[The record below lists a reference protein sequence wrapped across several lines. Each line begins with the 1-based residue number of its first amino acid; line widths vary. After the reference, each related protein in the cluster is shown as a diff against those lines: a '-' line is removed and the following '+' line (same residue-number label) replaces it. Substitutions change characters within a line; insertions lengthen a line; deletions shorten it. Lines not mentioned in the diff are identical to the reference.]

1 MSFHYKQQYKNRLP
15 KKMGVFL
22 VSLVILFFLIGF
34 MTAGSS
40 SYRLSSNAI
49 TNWTNDIDSSVFLRL
64 LGMENRAL
72 LLVHEEE
79 NSFRSLSST
88 LFHLTTSIKPNDF
101 RSLLGNELPGFSIFD
116 TEILIA
122 GEGTD
127 YTNLPVESS
136 FPLEDVLEDRE
147 AVYEEGD
154 EEAGEREGS
163 PEQGETKENVVFIY
177 NTHNRE
183 SFLPHLPGISDP
195 DSAHHDEVNITMVS
209 KRLQQAL
216 AEKGIGAIVDETD
229 IIGEVLVEKGWEYW
243 QSYHASREVVS
254 AALTK
259 HKELQFTFD
268 LHRDSIARELTTKNI
283 NGEDYARVMF
293 VIGVDNPDS
302 QKNTQLAKTL
312 HEALEAKY
320 PGLSRGVVPQ
330 GGAGN
335 NGVYNQDLS
344 ENALLLEIGGI
355 GNTLEEAYRTAEAIA
370 EVFSDYYWDAEA
382 VQGNGGGN

>member
-1 MSFHYKQQYKNRLP
+1 
-15 KKMGVFL
+15 MGVFL

-254 AALTK
+254 AALTE

>member
-1 MSFHYKQQYKNRLP
+1 MSFHYKQQYKNKLP

-22 VSLVILFFLIGF
+22 VSLVVVFVLIGF
-34 MTAGSS
+34 MTAGNS
-40 SYRLSSNAI
+40 SYRPSSNAI
-49 TNWTNDIDSSVFLRL
+49 TNWTNDIDSSIFLRL

-72 LLVHEEE
+72 LLVHEED

-88 LFHLTTSIKPNDF
+88 LFHLTTSVRPNDF
-101 RSLLGNELPGFSIFD
+101 RSLLGNELPGFSTFD

-147 AVYEEGD
+147 AVYEEED
-154 EEAGEREGS
+154 ETEEKEDT
-163 PEQGETKENVVFIY
+163 PEQSEMTENVVFIY

-183 SFLPHLPGISDP
+183 SFLPHLPDIDDP
-195 DSAHHDEVNITMVS
+195 DSAHHAEVNITKVS
-209 KRLQQAL
+209 ERLQQAL
-216 AEKGIGAIVDETD
+216 AEKGIGAIVDQTD

-243 QSYHASREVVS
+243 QSYDASREVVS
-254 AALTK
+254 AALSQ
-259 HKELQFTFD
+259 HKDLKFTFD
-268 LHRDSIARELTTKNI
+268 LHRDAIARESTTKNI
-283 NGEDYARVMF
+283 DGEDYARVMF
-293 VIGVDNPDS
+293 VVGEDNPNS
-302 QKNTQLAKTL
+302 KKNTQIAKNL

-335 NGVYNQDLS
+335 DGIYNQDLS
-344 ENALLLEIGGI
+344 ENALLLEIGGT
-355 GNTLEEAYRTAEAIA
+355 GNTLEEAYRTADAIA

-382 VQGNGGGN
+382 VQGNGGES

>member
-1 MSFHYKQQYKNRLP
+1 MSFHYKQYKNRLP
-15 KKMGVFL
+15 KKIAVFL
-22 VSLVILFFLIGF
+22 VSLVIIFVLIGL
-34 MTAGSS
+34 MTAGNS

-79 NSFRSLSST
+79 NSFRSLSNT

-154 EEAGEREGS
+154 REAEEKEDTS
-163 PEQGETKENVVFIY
+163 EQEEMIENVVFIY

-254 AALTK
+254 AALAQ
-259 HKELQFTFD
+259 HKDLKFTFD
-268 LHRDSIARELTTKNI
+268 LHRDAIAREQTTKNI

-302 QKNTQLAKTL
+302 KKNTQLAKTL

-344 ENALLLEIGGI
+344 ENALLLEIGGV

-382 VQGNGGGN
+382 VQGNGGGS